1 MLTDKDRR
9 LCRWHTLPAI
19 PVVRTIQRE
28 VAARQGALFFD
39 WFALFESECGADRWF
54 RQGLAQKDRVHFKQ
68 AGYWL
73 AADKLYARLMAG
85 YPPPKR

>member
-1 MLTDKDRR
+1 MLADQDRR

-19 PVVRTIQRE
+19 PVVRAIQRE
-28 VAARQGALFFD
+28 VAARQGVLFFD
-39 WFALFESECGADRWF
+39 WFALFETECGADRWY
-54 RQGLAQKDRVHFKQ
+54 RRGLAQKDRVHLTGQ
-68 AGYWL
+68 GYWL